1 MTAWIRKQITAKMHL
16 GCGEGASPPEV
27 IVKKST
33 AGKRGWCEKTAQ
45 GWMHRK
51 MPPGSQKS
59 ALNGEKGTRGG
70 KAPQGE
76 APSDKDTKAYPLEV
90 QLGLSSH
97 SSAERGLT
105 VPV

>member
-1 MTAWIRKQITAKMHL
+1 MHL

-27 IVKKST
+27 IVKKSI
-33 AGKRGWCEKTAQ
+33 AGNRNVGWCEKTAQ

-51 MPPGSQKS
+51 MPRGR
-59 ALNGEKGTRGG
+59 AWNGEKGIRGG
-70 KAPQGE
+70 KARRGE
-76 APSDKDTKAYPLEV
+76 APSDKDKTAYPLEV